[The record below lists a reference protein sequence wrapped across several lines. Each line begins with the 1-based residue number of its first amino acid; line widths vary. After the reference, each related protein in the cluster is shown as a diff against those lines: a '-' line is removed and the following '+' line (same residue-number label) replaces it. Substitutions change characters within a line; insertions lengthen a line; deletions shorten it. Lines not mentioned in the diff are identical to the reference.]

1 MIKRV
6 TENKKS
12 KAMHGL
18 ARALCNNMFIGV
30 SRGYEK
36 TLIMNGVG
44 YRAAVEGEVLNL
56 SVGFSHPVFL
66 DIPKGI
72 KVKVW
77 KI

>member
-6 TENKKS
+6 TDNKKS

-18 ARALCNNMFIGV
+18 ARTLCNNMFIGV

-44 YRAAVEGEVLNL
+44 YRAAVEAERLNL
-56 SVGFSHPVFL
+56 SVGFCHPVFL

-72 KVKVW
+72 KVKVG
-77 KI
+77 KK